1 MTSWPRETP
10 KAQDLFCSLDRSA
23 PGMMSQL
30 PLEAPSCPSFC
41 PPCVSSQ
48 RWLTKQTSV
57 TVIITHTSNTHL
69 CVHPHTRASAHH
81 ALAVHSSFREH
92 VYSDPGSS
100 LSLGQRH
107 SMATTTIVVEETKSP
122 RVGMM
127 CPWRPDSCIFHKSN
141 DLMPLPP
148 TLFPWTSPHPPDHS
162 WRSLRRSLPVFST
175 SLSAKVFTQIL

>member
-1 MTSWPRETP
+1 M
-10 KAQDLFCSLDRSA
+10 AYQADFCYCNHYSYYQYS
-23 PGMMSQL
+23 S
-30 PLEAPSCPSFC
+30 
-41 PPCVSSQ
+41 PC
-48 RWLTKQTSV
+48 T
-57 TVIITHTSNTHL
+57 
-69 CVHPHTRASAHH
+69 SAHPCTCTPCF
-81 ALAVHSSFREH
+81 SSAQFREH

-100 LSLGQRH
+100 LTLGQRH
-107 SMATTTIVVEETKSP
+107 GMATTTIVVEETKSP

-141 DLMPLPP
+141 DLVPLPP